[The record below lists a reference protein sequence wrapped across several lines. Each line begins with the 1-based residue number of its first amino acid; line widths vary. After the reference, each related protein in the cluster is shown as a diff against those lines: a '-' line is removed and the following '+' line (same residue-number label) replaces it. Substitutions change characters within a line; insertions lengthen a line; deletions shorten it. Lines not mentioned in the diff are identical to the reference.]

1 MSDFFG
7 MAHVIPA
14 YTTIMGNNNIVTGG
28 YNTCIGIG
36 YNANLVSGTNNNIVI
51 GVRARDT
58 RLMRLVLSSQEFK
71 LAVLARHKKI
81 NSILVD
87 MLGIKCDLVNR
98 KVKEYL
104 FMECPYY
111 V

>member
-7 MAHVIPA
+7 MAYVTSGHNMI
-14 YTTIMGNNNIVTGG
+14 TGGHNIVSGVN
-28 YNTCIGIG
+28 NTCIG
-36 YNANLVSGTNNNIVI
+36 YNANLVSGTYNTVI
-51 GVRARDT
+51 GGPSRNT
-58 RLMRLVLSSQEFK
+58 RLMRLVLSSEEFK

-81 NSILVD
+81 NSNLVD
-87 MLGIKCDLVNR
+87 MLGVECDLVNR

-111 V
+111 M